1 MGRGIDR
8 LQAVSNLMSTFAL
21 VDGNN
26 FYVSCERVFQPK
38 LNGRAVVVLSNND
51 GCVIAR
57 SNEAK
62 ALGIKMGHPWFQ
74 IRELEKQKMLV
85 ARSANFALYGDLS
98 DRMTSVIARCGFRYE
113 AYSIDESFV
122 DLTGVNG
129 ATDCGLELRQRIL
142 QSVGIPCCVGIG
154 ATKTLA
160 KLANHIAKTA
170 ERRPGIYSN
179 ELARV
184 CNLTELSTSALNYL
198 LTQTPVRE
206 VWGIG
211 ARLSEQLESAGIN
224 NAAQLSQMNP
234 AIARSKWSVTV
245 ERTIRELGGTSCI
258 ELQDMP
264 TQKQQISTTR
274 TFGALIIDLSG
285 LIEAVTVFTSRASEK
300 LRKQASTCSQ
310 VNVFIRTSPFRQSRQ
325 YGQSIT
331 MKLSRPSSD
340 TLCLV
345 QAALAGLRKIYRPG
359 YEYSKAGIH
368 LLDLQP
374 ESVGQTQFDFEAPKA
389 TTGEPDRQDR
399 RKQLMKTMDTI
410 NARFGR
416 GALVVGSA
424 GVNTDNAWHMKQT
437 RLSPNYTTVWQDMPV
452 VRA

>member
-1 MGRGIDR
+1 MP
-8 LQAVSNLMSTFAL
+8 TFAL

-74 IRELEKQKMLV
+74 IREFETNKKLV

-98 DRMTSVIARCGFRYE
+98 DRMTSVIARCGYRFE

-122 DLTGVNG
+122 DLSGLNDLTG
-129 ATDCGLELRQRIL
+129 CGVELRERIL
-142 QSVGIPCCVGIG
+142 RSVGIPCCVGIG

-160 KLANHIAKTA
+160 KLANHVAKTA
-170 ERRPGIYSN
+170 ERKPGIYSD
-179 ELARV
+179 EFARV
-184 CNLTELSTSALNYL
+184 CNLTELSSHALSHV

-211 ARLSEQLESAGIN
+211 ARLSEQLVAAGIT
-224 NAAQLSQMNP
+224 NAAQLAQLNP
-234 AIARSKWSVTV
+234 AVARRNWSITV

-258 ELQDMP
+258 ELQDVP
-264 TQKQQISTTR
+264 AQKQEISTTR
-274 TFGALIIDLSG
+274 TFGTPVSELNG
-285 LIEAVTVFTSRASEK
+285 LIEAITVFASRAGEK
-300 LRKQASTCSQ
+300 LRRQGSTCSQ
-310 VNVFIRTSPFRQSRQ
+310 LNIFIRTSPFRQTAQ
-325 YGQSIT
+325 YAQAIT
-331 MKLSRPSSD
+331 MKLPKPSSD

-345 QAALAGLRKIYRPG
+345 QAALAGLRTIYRPG
-359 YEYSKAGIH
+359 YEYAKAGIH
-368 LLDLQP
+368 LLDLRP
-374 ESVGQTQFDFEAPKA
+374 ESVGQMQFDFDAPKA
-389 TTGEPDRQDR
+389 TANAQGAQDR
-399 RKQLMKTMDTI
+399 RNKLMKTMDSI
-410 NARFGR
+410 NSRFGK

-424 GVNTDNAWHMKQT
+424 GINTSGDWQMKQM
-437 RLSPNYTTVWQDMPV
+437 RLSPCYTTKWLDMPIA
-452 VRA
+452 RA